1 MRKTTTFFNCSI
13 LFSFFLLVFFKD
25 VCFGM
30 KNHTNHVNSPT
41 NKNDSRMIDAN
52 QVAMYITNNGTV
64 ARDPER
70 QAAGGYYPNGSD
82 KTIIY
87 VSGLFIAGK
96 VDGEIRTACSSFNV
110 EYQPGI
116 ILPDG
121 TPDDPTSEK
130 YRVYKIKPGD
140 SADPASPNYNRDYAE
155 WPIDDGAPVDNNGLP
170 LVIGDQTLWY
180 VMNDGNQVL
189 HNGFY
194 NTRPLNLEVR
204 CLAWAFDD
212 DVTPLGKTIFLHYTI
227 INKNSA
233 PIEDAYVG
241 IFADMDVGDAL
252 DDESACDT
260 TLNLSYGYNG
270 KNVDKIYGAA
280 TPACGVCLLQGPAVP
295 SDGDIAFQ
303 FIRQPIPNAKILAI
317 TSNIAR
323 FFDTWLPIEDTAQ
336 RLYNNFQG
344 LYNSGNP
351 IVDPTTGKASPFM
364 HSGDPLI
371 NLGWVYN
378 SPHDIYF
385 IQGSGPFSMA
395 PLDTQ
400 RVVYSIIVGQGETR
414 LESVLDLKR
423 NANIVRDAFLSEF
436 NIKAVAETEVNFPSQ
451 TEAEVLV
458 TARMTSELGITSV
471 HAELFQYNNSMT
483 HAIQLYDDGHHHD
496 GSANDGFFA
505 NVWHTAPHDS
515 ALYMNL
521 KIIDA
526 ASDEHLFAR
535 VVEKIT
541 LTPNKIMIPTFNVV
555 ADHINNDDKPNPGE
569 NVRLG
574 FSVTNNCLYD
584 LGRLSVLLNSDDPYI
599 QREPQYFFFSE
610 IPAGQT
616 KQLIYDLDDEKTY
629 YSINIASDAPDT
641 HTIYFD
647 VTFFDNLNHVWH
659 EKRFLSLKV
668 EPLAYI
674 PNQIIPSHVA
684 GKSDASFVISVI
696 DPSALTGHSYELTI
710 SRTIYYEERFNLIDE
725 TLGDTLLK
733 NQEAPDEYA
742 YNVPITDGFKVI
754 KVHFSR
760 DRVIGIFENIEGG
773 HSTPFSSWSVASD
786 GTMDESLFIFG
797 PAFNDKSIQ
806 VELEFTND
814 IDSSGVIGIPSG
826 QGAFSYVWFPIN
838 GPQSFL
844 PSTINAWKIH
854 QGQRVSRLNVCFK
867 DMPPNFDEICSFG
880 DRVYIMSSNYD
891 STGQYYF
898 NSAIDENQELLCEV
912 RLTINLAT
920 DSSVIDAGDKI
931 TISREFRA
939 TSEDRWVF
947 IPANVK
953 KPSRQIQESFTLHQ
967 NYPNPF
973 NSNTIIKFQIDQ
985 LGKTNLIIYNLLGQQ
1000 VCKLLDK
1007 NLQPGEYRFQW
1018 DGKNDSGQILSSGL
1032 YFVRLVSGGRS
1043 ELIKLVLVR

>member
-1 MRKTTTFFNCSI
+1 MRKLTAIFHSI
-13 LFSFFLLVFFKD
+13 ILLSFFLLVFYD
-25 VCFGM
+25 HVCFGM
-30 KNHTNHVNSPT
+30 KNHSNQVHSPT

-52 QVAMYITNNGTV
+52 QIAMYITNNGTV
-64 ARDPER
+64 ARNPDRES
-70 QAAGGYYPNGSD
+70 AGGYYPNGSD
-82 KTIIY
+82 KTIAY
-87 VSGLFIAGK
+87 VSGLFFAGK

-121 TPDDPTSEK
+121 TPDDPTLEK

-140 SADPASPNYNRDYAE
+140 SADPASPDYNRDYAE
-155 WPIDDGAPVDNNGLP
+155 WPVDDGAPVDNNGLP
-170 LVIGDQTLWY
+170 LVIGDQTFWY

-204 CLAWAFDD
+204 CLAWVFAD
-212 DVTPLGKTIFLHYTI
+212 DVTPLGKTIFLRYTI

-241 IFADMDVGDAL
+241 IFADIDVGDAR

-270 KNVDKIYGAA
+270 KNVDKIYRAA
-280 TPACGVCLLQGPAVP
+280 APACGVCLLQGPVVP
-295 SDGDIAFQ
+295 SNGDIAFQ
-303 FIRQPIPNAKILAI
+303 FLRQPIPNVKLLAI

-336 RLYNNFQG
+336 RLYDNFQG
-344 LYNSGNP
+344 LSYGNP
-351 IVDPTTGKASPFM
+351 IFDPTTGKASPFM
-364 HSGDPLI
+364 HNGDPLI
-371 NLGWVYN
+371 NSGWVHN

-436 NIKAVAETEVNFPSQ
+436 NIKAVAEAEVNFRSQ
-451 TEAEVLV
+451 TEADLLV
-458 TARMTSELGITSV
+458 TAHVTSELGITSIY
-471 HAELFQYNNSMT
+471 AELFQYDHSMT
-483 HAIQLYDDGHHHD
+483 QAIQLYDDGNHYD
-496 GSANDGFFA
+496 GSANDGFFG
-505 NVWHTAPHDS
+505 NVWQTAPYDS
-515 ALYMNL
+515 SLYMNL

-526 ASDEHLFAR
+526 AFEEHLFAR

-541 LTPNKIMIPTFNVV
+541 LTPNQILIPNLNVV
-555 ADHINNDDKPNPGE
+555 ADHINNDGKPNPGE

-574 FSVTNNCLYD
+574 FSVKNDCLYD
-584 LGRLSVLLNSDDPYI
+584 LGKLSVLLNSDDPYI
-599 QREPQYFFFSE
+599 QIEPQYFFFCD

-647 VTFFDNLNHVWH
+647 VTYFDNLNHFWH
-659 EKRFLSLKV
+659 EKRYLSLRV
-668 EPLAYI
+668 EPLPYV
-674 PNQIIPSHVA
+674 PNQITPSHVA

-710 SRTIYYEERFNLIDE
+710 SKTIYSEPGFSLIDQ
-725 TLGDTLLK
+725 TLGNTLLK
-733 NQEAPDEYA
+733 NHEAPDEYA

-754 KVHFSR
+754 EVYFSR
-760 DRVIGIFENIEGG
+760 DRVIGIYENIEGG
-773 HSTPFSSWSVASD
+773 HPIPFSSWNVASD
-786 GTMDESLFIFG
+786 GTMDEDLFIFG
-797 PAFNDKSIQ
+797 QLFNDKSIKL
-806 VELEFTND
+806 ELEFTND

-826 QGAFSYVWFPIN
+826 QGAFSYVWFPAN

-854 QGQRVSRLNVCFK
+854 QGQKVTQLNICFNNI
-867 DMPPNFDEICSFG
+867 PPNFDSICSLG
-880 DRVYIMSSNYD
+880 SRIYIMSSNYD

-898 NSAIDENQELLCEV
+898 NSEIDEEQDLLCEV
-912 RLTINLAT
+912 RLSINLAADT
-920 DSSVIDAGDKI
+920 SVIDAGDKI
-931 TISREFRA
+931 TISREFGA

-947 IPANVK
+947 IPTNV
-953 KPSRQIQESFTLHQ
+953 QEPVSEVPKTLNLHQ

-973 NSNTIIKFQIDQ
+973 NPTTTIRFTIAKQSPVS
-985 LGKTNLIIYNLLGQQ
+985 LKIYNILGQE
-1000 VCKLLDK
+1000 VADLF
-1007 NLQPGEYRFQW
+1007 NRVAAPGDYAVNWNGKDRF
-1018 DGKNDSGQILSSGL
+1018 G
-1032 YFVRLVSGGRS
+1032 RLVVSGIYFARLETSAGTR
-1043 ELIKLVLVR
+1043 LIKMALIR